1 MVLYIPA
8 SYFRTAYS
16 GSENTSHLIKPNLL
30 SMKKIL
36 SAFSILLC
44 SLASQSQLCPGGGV
58 DFAGIVTFDQ
68 SWIQGCLT
76 GTSCNGGIGFDNR
89 AACEPTTAMDACAP
103 TPGCTSATN
112 GSDIWFRFYATG
124 TTAAINV
131 IQQVSFVATIQAFSG
146 GPACGSLTEIG
157 CAIAGGPSSGVVLN
171 LSGLTLGGTYYFR
184 VFGSSNPASQR
195 TGTFCFCG
203 SANLGS
209 GVLPVVLSDFKAVA
223 QKNRVILKW
232 TTASELDNRSFELE
246 RSTDGTNFTNLT
258 TINGSGTTSSS
269 TQYEH
274 TDVLAVKGNNYYRLK
289 ITDANGRHNYSDIRV
304 AKIDYGKLISVFNNP
319 VKGDLIIDA
328 SAATKI
334 VLMNM
339 SGQQVQTAQLKQ
351 GRNVIAV
358 SHLNT
363 GNYFVKSIRDN
374 ETYKI
379 SIVQ

>member
-1 MVLYIPA
+1 
-8 SYFRTAYS
+8 
-16 GSENTSHLIKPNLL
+16 
-30 SMKKIL
+30 MKKL
-36 SAFSILLC
+36 ILLATAILC
-44 SLASQSQLCPGGGV
+44 VIIMRAQLCPGGGV
-58 DFAGIVTFDQ
+58 DFANIVTFDQ

-76 GTSCNGGIGFDNR
+76 GTSCNGGVEFDNR
-89 AACEPTTAMDACAP
+89 TACEPTSAIDACAP
-103 TPGCTSATN
+103 APTCTANTN
-112 GSDIWFRFYATG
+112 GSDIWFRFFATG
-124 TTAAINV
+124 TTATINV
-131 IQQVSFVATIQAFSG
+131 IQQVSFIAVIQAFSG
-146 GPACGSLTEIG
+146 GPACGGLTQIG
-157 CAIAGGPSSGVVLN
+157 CAIAGGPSSGVALN

-184 VFGSSNPASQR
+184 VFGSSNSAAQR

-203 SANLGS
+203 SV
-209 GVLPVVLSDFKAVA
+209 GVGGAILPVVLTDFKAVA

-246 RSTDGTNFTNLT
+246 RSTDGTNFTALT

-358 SHLNT
+358 SYLNT